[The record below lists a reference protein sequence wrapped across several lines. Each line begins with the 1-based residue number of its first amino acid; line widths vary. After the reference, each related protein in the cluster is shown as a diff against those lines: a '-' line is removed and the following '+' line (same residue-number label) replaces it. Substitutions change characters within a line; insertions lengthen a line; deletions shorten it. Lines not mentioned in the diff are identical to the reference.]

1 MTTQELRSYI
11 DRILGN
17 SLRVLLPSYWWK
29 RLFGATLDVVE
40 DVKNTTKTLQKEVDK
55 KATLSETIVLDWS
68 TTELTDLIEGAIY
81 SIPKDSYGNI
91 AETLTI
97 KDDLWS
103 GKERVGAADDVA
115 VTVWFKGKTKLSV
128 KKWNEEV
135 TNWVRT
141 PQNLNLSNLD
151 KDKLYRYQRLNVW
164 TSDNSFIPVYTITE
178 YSDGQSWYDSAL
190 SETSTNAV
198 QNKAITAEL
207 INVKNKLD
215 KFTSYERRELYVAG
229 FNGITSLSS
238 SQKEYNLETVALAK
252 AGLAHAKLNVTVDTI
267 NVTLTAYAEFFS
279 GETSWFFFRPPE
291 DLIKADPAYRFMA
304 GYYEVKVTSTGTT
317 VFESHYLI
325 PDAAISDTSEN
336 PVQNKVI
343 KAYVDNAI
351 ANAGGRGGSSVL
363 RMWYNEENTDEQ
375 TQENIQVY
383 NKLVS
388 GEPIDVLIT
397 MEGDRNSIPEYYF
410 LHMDSYYIENEV
422 ANIWTHEIFYELK
435 SLIRED
441 YHFLLYADG
450 SWDIA

>member
-68 TTELTDLIEGAIY
+68 TTELTNLREGAIY
-81 SIPKDSYGNI
+81 SIPKDSYGHI

-97 KDDLWS
+97 KDEWWS

-128 KKWNEEV
+128 KNWNEEV

-178 YSDGQSWYDSAL
+178 YSDGQSWYDFAL

-198 QNKAITAEL
+198 QNKVVTSAL
-207 INVKNKLD
+207 NNKAD
-215 KFTSYERRELYVAG
+215 KSQIPTK
-229 FNGITSLSS
+229 LSQLEKDIEIGS
-238 SQKEYNLETVALAK
+238 SI
-252 AGLAHAKLNVTVDTI
+252 TVDSE
-267 NVTLTAYAEFFS
+267 LS
-279 GETSWFFFRPPE
+279 ETS
-291 DLIKADPAYRFMA
+291 
-304 GYYEVKVTSTGTT
+304 T
-317 VFESHYLI
+317 
-325 PDAAISDTSEN
+325 N
-336 PVQNKVI
+336 PVQNKVV

-351 ANAGGRGGSSVL
+351 ASAIT
-363 RMWYNEENTDEQ
+363 NTLN
-375 TQENIQVY
+375 T
-383 NKLVS
+383 
-388 GEPIDVLIT
+388 
-397 MEGDRNSIPEYYF
+397 
-410 LHMDSYYIENEV
+410 EV
-422 ANIWTHEIFYELK
+422 
-435 SLIRED
+435 
-441 YHFLLYADG
+441 
-450 SWDIA
+450 

>member
-68 TTELTDLIEGAIY
+68 TTELTNLIEGAIY

-97 KDDLWS
+97 NDDLWS
-103 GKERVGAADDVA
+103 AKERVGAADDVA

-135 TNWVRT
+135 TNWLRT

-198 QNKAITAEL
+198 QNKVVKAYIDSAVANAGGGSSINELDITNPAQVRDIIAKVREGEHNIYWVGSDTQSSSCLSYHIFDALQLFAITDDIKMYLFDLTGNRL
-207 INVKNKLD
+207 ITDKKNRIYIPASRMATNNAQRVKKNSVIYRLIVNNVISGTDCFLYDHDTYKDHQVMECLVRTVGNSTYVD
-215 KFTSYERRELYVAG
+215 FT
-229 FNGITSLSS
+229 
-238 SQKEYNLETVALAK
+238 
-252 AGLAHAKLNVTVDTI
+252 TI
-267 NVTLTAYAEFFS
+267 IDGN
-279 GETSWFFFRPPE
+279 
-291 DLIKADPAYRFMA
+291 
-304 GYYEVKVTSTGTT
+304 KVTFNLTETGQ
-317 VFESHYLI
+317 FEGSGHAESLI
-325 PDAAISDTSEN
+325 TCDSVISDTSEN
-336 PVQNKVI
+336 PVQNKVV
-343 KAYVDNAI
+343 KEYVDNAI
-351 ANAGGRGGSSVL
+351 TSAIT
-363 RMWYNEENTDEQ
+363 NTLN
-375 TQENIQVY
+375 T
-383 NKLVS
+383 
-388 GEPIDVLIT
+388 
-397 MEGDRNSIPEYYF
+397 
-410 LHMDSYYIENEV
+410 EV
-422 ANIWTHEIFYELK
+422 
-435 SLIRED
+435 
-441 YHFLLYADG
+441 
-450 SWDIA
+450 